1 VLGNSVGWASFF
13 FSRGLNGIL
22 ATDMRMLLHI
32 LLQYNTG
39 RNAVQSSYHEE
50 LSYSEWFK

>member
-13 FSRGLNGIL
+13 FSRGLNDIL
-22 ATDMRMLLHI
+22 ATDMGMLLPI

-39 RNAVQSSYHEE
+39 RNVVQSTK
-50 LSYSEWFK
+50 LMP